1 MHAERHFTKSER
13 PLSDEYGQEEYGN
26 PYSVMGTADDISTGA
41 DFTIAGK
48 VAMNNVMGLGGYTLG
63 SQAGVDVAEIIGSAI
78 PTSFIENTADT
89 NNTFRIYRSN
99 YGRPPA
105 GLKEANFTILGSLD
119 LNTTEAPYELEISGS
134 GQEANGSVIYDVTAG
149 SWKLMITKPGRGYVA
164 EPSIRVVDENQSTI
178 LILSPASI
186 VEQVGTENYETA
198 SLLDNETRW
207 IRGIKVSVTNSQI
220 RPVSVME
227 QGLMGED
234 LAHYFLSYRTDI
246 SATGLTVN
254 VAAELEDQGFIE
266 PFLLDTTPQTPNDFT
281 DGPLL
286 PGNTYSDYDADLHFT
301 PIRTGGHDPM
311 PYIEVVV
318 HAGTVDANAAKMPD
332 FVLTAS
338 STNPELGEYIKL
350 SAMVDGNTS
359 DYAYSWFHNEQ
370 ALTTDN
376 ILNKPSIF
384 LTLSEV
390 GHHVLRVVVSDMKG
404 GIASRNLIISVG
416 NTNLIN
422 KSTISGKVRSR
433 QNPVQGARVVLSK
446 APIIEHDVS
455 LAGNFLDSFLPSASA
470 TPGRFMIDGEVA
482 PELNFHRGEIH
493 RFNFDASLKYVT
505 MSFIEGIENRPPEI
519 ELNMLSDVRV
529 DSQKGSAYTRNP
541 QLSYSY
547 SSAFSNYRT
556 QLIGTYLDMLM
567 YLQEHNASASGGAA
581 LEVNATSEGD
591 TGILD
596 LLEYLPKAPDTFE
609 KIDESEYSNLI
620 HRPYA
625 KALMQETGIISA
637 KVGPVE
643 LNDFGAYLAYGGRGY
658 DRNNTPIVEV
668 RRASIWEDYSNSDAN
683 ITAYVDGVGTISPV
697 IATSFLGN
705 TWKSRPGDSIS
716 PSLVVWGSGATDNSD
731 PYAEVNATV
740 TNWMS
745 GSEQMRTISISNQG
759 KGFEPNSTMAV
770 LHYPHEPF
778 AYWSFDRHESLF
790 EDVSEARHQ
799 PSPAWNLEP
808 DSQNLEHYWKLDEN
822 LSGGSPNEVNAS
834 ASFAGFAN
842 FR

>member
-1 MHAERHFTKSER
+1 MQK
-13 PLSDEYGQEEYGN
+13 LL
-26 PYSVMGTADDISTGA
+26 V
-41 DFTIAGK
+41 
-48 VAMNNVMGLGGYTLG
+48 V
-63 SQAGVDVAEIIGSAI
+63 AI

-207 IRGIKVSVTNSQI
+207 IRGIKVSVTNSEI

-390 GHHVLRVVVSDMKG
+390 GYHVLRVVVSDMKG

-422 KSTISGKVRSR
+422 KSTISGAVRSR

-529 DSQKGSAYTRNP
+529 DSQKGSAYIRNP

-567 YLQEHNASASGGAA
+567 YLQEHNASAGGGAA

-668 RRASIWEDYSNSDAN
+668 RRSSIWEDYSKSNAN
-683 ITAYVDGVGTISPV
+683 ASALVDGVNTISPV
-697 IATSFLGN
+697 ISTEFIGD
-705 TWKSRPGDSIS
+705 TWESRPGDSIV
-716 PSLVVWGSGATDNSD
+716 PSVVVWGSGAADPND
-731 PYAEVNATV
+731 PYSEVNASV
-740 TNWMS
+740 TSWTN
-745 GSEQMRTISISNQG
+745 GTAQMRTITTKNQG

-770 LHYPHEPF
+770 LHYPYEPF

-799 PSPAWNLEP
+799 PSPGWNLEP
-808 DSQNLEHYWKLDEN
+808 DSQNLEHYWQMDEN
-822 LSGGSPNEVNAS
+822 LSGNIPNEVNSS
-834 ASFAGFAN
+834 ASFAAIHKNSSNPQTINENDFENWGLLGRSLEINSTNKIFSNNVFDEN
-842 FR
+842 FTLSMWINPRVIFKSTFQVLINSIFQF